1 MATWMMLDRFV
12 YRRDD
17 DGFPDE
23 SRAPLRAT
31 SYTSLGQVF
40 HVAFL
45 PAEPP
50 AISRLYVRWPGGTT
64 PEDGYGNDIA
74 AAHRDLLLLRLTSK
88 QDLDES
94 PYVRYVQDHFI
105 CIACSDPVPHL
116 QLKRLHVCTI
126 PMMVS
131 PLYWYNG
138 DGDMNQQTM
147 PQLQRVF
154 FPNCVGLA
162 RATKYREGEFAV
174 AQLAMISQ
182 IASTRMME
190 AEVCVLR
197 SRVSAHEDDGT
208 WEVKK
213 IPIKH
218 ECHEYDDLYDW
229 SMNLSVG
236 FNPADAVITFKHCI
250 CWVNY
255 CTGGILFYEVFEEER
270 SPKISYLHLPTSN
283 RLFTTRQP

>member
-31 SYTSLGQVF
+31 SLGQVF

-50 AISRLYVRWPGGTT
+50 AISRLYVRWPGGTM

-105 CIACSDPVPHL
+105 CVACSDPVPHL
-116 QLKRLHVCTI
+116 QLKRLPVCTI

-138 DGDMNQQTM
+138 DGDIDQQTM
-147 PQLQRVF
+147 PQLQRSF
-154 FPNCVGLA
+154 FPNYVGLG

-174 AQLAMISQ
+174 AQLAMIS
-182 IASTRMME
+182 
-190 AEVCVLR
+190 
-197 SRVSAHEDDGT
+197 
-208 WEVKK
+208 
-213 IPIKH
+213 
-218 ECHEYDDLYDW
+218 
-229 SMNLSVG
+229 
-236 FNPADAVITFKHCI
+236 
-250 CWVNY
+250 
-255 CTGGILFYEVFEEER
+255 
-270 SPKISYLHLPTSN
+270 
-283 RLFTTRQP
+283 